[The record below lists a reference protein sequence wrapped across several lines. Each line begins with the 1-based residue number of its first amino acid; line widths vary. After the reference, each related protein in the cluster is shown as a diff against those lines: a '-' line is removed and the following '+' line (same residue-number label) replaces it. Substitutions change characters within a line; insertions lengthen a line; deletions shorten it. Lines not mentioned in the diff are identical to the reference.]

1 MLRRLLPGIALFIA
15 ACASAPPAPPSPEPQ
30 PAPATPAAPAEEAAI
45 GSVRVNASM
54 LNVRSEPSM
63 NGEIVTHARKG
74 EKLAV
79 LADSGDWV
87 RVRLA
92 DGTKG
97 WVSAQHVVRD
107 GAAAAARPRSRG
119 GCPAD
124 SDYAFARTPLPAFS
138 DSGAHGIVTVEAN
151 VDSKGNVTSTRVV
164 SNTTGDDSLGFLTER
179 EIKNAKFIPP
189 VRNCATKAFIFT
201 YKRSF

>member
-1 MLRRLLPGIALFIA
+1 
-15 ACASAPPAPPSPEPQ
+15 
-30 PAPATPAAPAEEAAI
+30 
-45 GSVRVNASM
+45 M
-54 LNVRSEPSM
+54 LNVRADASTNSE
-63 NGEIVTHARKG
+63 ILTHARKG
-74 EKLAV
+74 ERLAV
-79 LADSGDWV
+79 LADRGDWI

-107 GAAAAARPRSRG
+107 GAAPSTARSRRP

-124 SDYAFARTPLPAFS
+124 SDYAFVRNPIPTFS

-151 VDSKGNVTSTRVV
+151 VDAKGEVSATRLV
-164 SNTTGDDSLGFLTER
+164 SNTTGDEALAFLTEK
-179 EIKNAKFIPP
+179 EIRAAHFIAP
-189 VRNCATKAFIFT
+189 VRDCAPKAFIFT